1 MHKMVSFKDRAEKA
15 IDKKASVGADVDL
28 DEFEAADVGQYDHID
43 SLEDLTK
50 DDQKTLNSV
59 GMETDEKGRSA
70 SFLQMDQSE
79 IFVNNM
85 FPGVEV
91 MGTAQALDKYDWL
104 KDYMWKAVQVD
115 ADKYTA
121 TTELGAR
128 SGYFIRSEP
137 NTKLDIPIQ
146 ACMYIGDDEVRQTAH
161 NIIIAEENSEINII
175 TGCSTATH
183 VDNAAHIG
191 VSEFYL
197 KKGAKVTFTMV
208 HNWAKEVD
216 VRPRTG
222 VIMDDNSTYISNYIL
237 AHPVRNL
244 QAYPTAYANGKN
256 CKVFFQSILAGKE
269 DSLIDQGSRTVLSGE
284 NSQSEMI
291 TRAISEDNSTIYT
304 RGDLLGKSPDVRGH
318 LECMGLILSDDSKI
332 YSVPELR
339 GESTNMELSHE
350 AAVGKIAEDEIQY
363 LMARGLTE
371 DEAASM
377 IVRGFLDIDIK
388 GLPDKLA
395 QETKKLMDMSM
406 EGM

>member
-1 MHKMVSFKDRAEKA
+1 MVSIKDRAEKA
-15 IDKKASVGADVDL
+15 VNKKAIIGEDIDLNEYQAADVDAH
-28 DEFEAADVGQYDHID
+28 EHID
-43 SLEDLTK
+43 SLDDLE
-50 DDQKTLNSV
+50 KTDKETLTSV
-59 GMETDEKGRSA
+59 GMMTNEEDRSA

-79 IFVNNM
+79 VFVNNM

-91 MGTAQALDKYDWL
+91 MGTAQAFEKYDWL
-104 KDYMWKAVQVD
+104 PDYMWNAVQVD

-121 TTELGAR
+121 TTELGSL
-128 SGYFIRSEP
+128 SGYFIRSLP
-137 NTKLDIPIQ
+137 GTKLELPIQ
-146 ACMYIGDDEVRQTAH
+146 ACMYIGDDTVRQTAH

-175 TGCSTATH
+175 TGCSTAAH

-197 KKGAKVTFTMV
+197 KENSKVTFTMV

-237 AHPVRNL
+237 TKPVRNL
-244 QAYPTAYANGKN
+244 QAYPTAYANGQN
-256 CKVFFQSILAGKE
+256 TKVFFQSILAGKD
-269 DSLIDQGSRTVLSGE
+269 DSVIDQGSRTVLNGI

-291 TRAISEDNSTIYT
+291 TRAISEDKSTIIT
-304 RGDLLGKSPDVRGH
+304 RGDLHGKAHEAKGH

-332 YSVPELR
+332 YSIPELR
-339 GESTNMELSHE
+339 GDCTDMELSHE
-350 AAVGKIAEDEIQY
+350 AAVGKIAEAEIQY

-388 GLPDKLA
+388 GLPEELA
-395 QETKKLMDMSM
+395 KETKSIMDLSM

>member
-1 MHKMVSFKDRAEKA
+1 MVSFKDRAEKA
-15 IDKKASVGADVDL
+15 KDKKASIGADVDL

-50 DDQKTLNSV
+50 DDKKTLNSV
-59 GMETDEKGRSA
+59 GMETDEKGRAA

-208 HNWAKEVD
+208 HNWAKDVD

>member
-1 MHKMVSFKDRAEKA
+1 MVSFKDRAEKA

-59 GMETDEKGRSA
+59 GMETDEKGRAA

-197 KKGAKVTFTMV
+197 KKGAKVTFTIV

>member
-1 MHKMVSFKDRAEKA
+1 MVSFKDRAEKA
-15 IDKKASVGADVDL
+15 KDKKASIGADVDL
-28 DEFEAADVGQYDHID
+28 DEFEAADVEQYDHID

-50 DDQKTLNSV
+50 DDKKTLNSV
-59 GMETDEKGRSA
+59 GMETDEKGRAA

-208 HNWAKEVD
+208 HNWAKDVD

>member
-1 MHKMVSFKDRAEKA
+1 MVSIKDKAEKA
-15 IDKKASVGADVDL
+15 LNKKAAIGEDIDLEEYETMDVD
-28 DEFEAADVGQYDHID
+28 AYDHVD
-43 SLEDLTK
+43 SLEDLK
-50 DDQKTLNSV
+50 KSDKETLTSV
-59 GMETDEKGRSA
+59 GIETEEKGRAA

-79 IFVNNM
+79 IFLNNM
-85 FPGVEV
+85 YPGVEI
-91 MGTAQALDKYDWL
+91 MSTPQALEKYDWL
-104 KDYMWKAVQVD
+104 SDYMWKVMQVD

-121 TTELGAR
+121 TTEMSPL
-128 SGYFIRSEP
+128 SGYFIRSLP
-137 NTKLDIPIQ
+137 NTKMELPIQ
-146 ACMYIGDDEVRQTAH
+146 ACMYIGDDQVRQTAH

-183 VDNAAHIG
+183 VENAAHIG

-197 KKGAKVTFTMV
+197 KKNSKVTFTMV
-208 HNWAKEVD
+208 HNWGKEVN

-222 VIMDDNSTYISNYIL
+222 VMMDDNSTYISNYIL
-237 AHPVRNL
+237 TSPVRNI
-244 QAYPTAYANGKN
+244 QAYPTAYANGDN
-256 CKVFFQSILAGKE
+256 TKVFFQSILAGKE
-269 DSLIDQGSRTVLSGE
+269 DSNIDQGSRTVLSGR

-291 TRAISEDNSTIYT
+291 TRAISDDESTIIT
-304 RGDLLGKSPDVRGH
+304 RGDLLGKSHDARGH

-332 YSVPELR
+332 YSIPELR
-339 GESTNMELSHE
+339 GECTDMELSHE

-388 GLPDKLA
+388 GLPDELA
-395 QETKKLMDMSM
+395 KETKKLMELSM

>member
-1 MHKMVSFKDRAEKA
+1 MQE
-15 IDKKASVGADVDL
+15 VDT
-28 DEFEAADVGQYDHID
+28 
-43 SLEDLTK
+43 S
-50 DDQKTLNSV
+50 
-59 GMETDEKGRSA
+59 RS
-70 SFLQMDQSE
+70 Q
-79 IFVNNM
+79 
-85 FPGVEV
+85 
-91 MGTAQALDKYDWL
+91 
-104 KDYMWKAVQVD
+104 
-115 ADKYTA
+115 
-121 TTELGAR
+121 
-128 SGYFIRSEP
+128 P
-137 NTKLDIPIQ
+137 NTKLDIPVQ

-175 TGCSTATH
+175 TGCSTAKH

-222 VIMDDNSTYISNYIL
+222 VIMEDNSTYISNYIL

-244 QAYPTAYANGKN
+244 QSYPTAYANGDN

-269 DSLIDQGSRTVLSGE
+269 DSVIDQGSRTILKGK

-291 TRAISEDNSTIYT
+291 TRAISEDQSSIYT
-304 RGDLLGKSPDVRGH
+304 RGDLLGMSPDVRGH
-318 LECMGLILSDDSKI
+318 LECMGLILSDESKI

-350 AAVGKIAEDEIQY
+350 AAVGKIAEEEIQY

-371 DEAASM
+371 EEAASM

-388 GLPDKLA
+388 GLPDELA
-395 QETKKLMDMSM
+395 KETKNLMDMSM

>member
-1 MHKMVSFKDRAEKA
+1 MVSFKDRAEKA
-15 IDKKASVGADVDL
+15 KDKKASIGADVDL
-28 DEFEAADVGQYDHID
+28 DEFEAADVEQYDHID

-50 DDQKTLNSV
+50 DDKKTLNSV
-59 GMETDEKGRSA
+59 GMETDEKGRAA

>member
-1 MHKMVSFKDRAEKA
+1 MVSFKDRAEKA
-15 IDKKASVGADVDL
+15 IDKKASVGTDVDL

-59 GMETDEKGRSA
+59 GMETDEKGRAA

>member
-1 MHKMVSFKDRAEKA
+1 MVSFKDRAEKA

-59 GMETDEKGRSA
+59 GMETDEKGRAA

-269 DSLIDQGSRTVLSGE
+269 DSLIDQGSRPVLDGE

>member
-1 MHKMVSFKDRAEKA
+1 MVSIKDRAEKA
-15 IDKKASVGADVDL
+15 VNKKAIIGEDIDLNEYQAADVDAH
-28 DEFEAADVGQYDHID
+28 EHID
-43 SLEDLTK
+43 SLDDLEKTDK
-50 DDQKTLNSV
+50 KTLTSV
-59 GMETDEKGRSA
+59 GMMTNEEDRSA

-79 IFVNNM
+79 VFVNNM

-91 MGTAQALDKYDWL
+91 MGTAQAFEKYDWL
-104 KDYMWKAVQVD
+104 ADYMWNAVQVD

-121 TTELGAR
+121 TTELGSL
-128 SGYFIRSEP
+128 SGYFIRSLP
-137 NTKLDIPIQ
+137 GTKLELPIQ
-146 ACMYIGDDEVRQTAH
+146 ACMYIGDDTVRQTAH

-175 TGCSTATH
+175 TGCSTAAH

-197 KKGAKVTFTMV
+197 KENSKVTFTMV

-237 AHPVRNL
+237 TKPVRNL
-244 QAYPTAYANGKN
+244 QAYPTAYANGQN
-256 CKVFFQSILAGKE
+256 TKVFFQSILAGKD
-269 DSLIDQGSRTVLSGE
+269 DSVIDQGSRTVLNGI

-291 TRAISEDNSTIYT
+291 TRAISEDKSTIIT
-304 RGDLLGKSPDVRGH
+304 RGDLHGKAHEAKGH

-332 YSVPELR
+332 YSIPELR
-339 GESTNMELSHE
+339 GDCTDMELSHE
-350 AAVGKIAEDEIQY
+350 AAVGKIAEAEIQY

-388 GLPDKLA
+388 GLPEELA
-395 QETKKLMDMSM
+395 KETKSIMDLSM